1 MDEYISG
8 ASDSEMTAVDS
19 TLPVPR
25 GSLYLLSHLFI
36 QSFCSFLLEFQC
48 QTLWPYLSKQR

>member
-25 GSLYLLSHLFI
+25 ESLYLLSHLFI

-48 QTLWPYLSKQR
+48 QTLW